1 MTIELNS
8 SCFDLH
14 LSKETKTERKQT
26 AKKPKTNKTEKKLQ
40 TIRQMFAQYRKQC
53 MLLEPG
59 EC

>member
-26 AKKPKTNKTEKKLQ
+26 TTRKKQ